1 MTSTTQ
7 LRALA
12 TTSRVFVVELAL
24 DLVLIAAGLA
34 VGFALLVVAL
44 QRRSRVGPFGVQVLL
59 VAAVV
64 ITVLWVTVGYE

>member
-1 MTSTTQ
+1 MASTTRP
-7 LRALA
+7 RALA
-12 TTSRVFVVELAL
+12 TTGRVSVVELAL

-34 VGFALLVVAL
+34 VGFALLLAVL
-44 QRRSRVGPFGVQVLL
+44 QRRSRVGPFSVQVLL